1 MKNETAC
8 SFFIWRGGGGG
19 GGGGEVRL
27 NLIFTVLQNWKSEK
41 WIMKNES
48 LSSVF
53 IFFRKL
59 TNDKLKFVFN
69 FHFFQWKQTWK
80 FNFYLQFSPPE
91 KDILH
96 SAGSLWR
103 NQQDGSPETEYMR
116 RPDEPQLI
124 MAKQLSTATTPF
136 CFGFYQCC
144 VDVLQSKI
152 WRSTISIAEFSICK
166 CTSLWLTRGCAAG
179 QRKVFVHRP
188 FLKQGIYD

>member
-8 SFFIWRGGGGG
+8 SFFIFFFGGWRAGRGSKI
-19 GGGGEVRL
+19 EFNIHCFAKL
-27 NLIFTVLQNWKSEK
+27 KKWEMNNEK
-41 WIMKNES
+41 WKP
-48 LSSVF
+48 VF
-53 IFFRKL
+53 SGHFFRKL

-91 KDILH
+91 KDILR
-96 SAGSLWR
+96 SPGPLWR
-103 NQQDGSPETEYMR
+103 NEQDGSPETEYMR

-179 QRKVFVHRP
+179 QRNVFVHRP

>member
-8 SFFIWRGGGGG
+8 SFFIWGGA
-19 GGGGEVRL
+19 EVRL

-91 KDILH
+91 KDILR
-96 SAGSLWR
+96 SPGPLWR
-103 NQQDGSPETEYMR
+103 NEQDGSPETEYMR

>member
-8 SFFIWRGGGGG
+8 SFFIWGA
-19 GGGGEVRL
+19 GGGEVGGSKIEFNIHCFAKL
-27 NLIFTVLQNWKSEK
+27 KKWEMNNEK
-41 WIMKNES
+41 WKPVFSGHFFSKTDKWQIKICIQFSFFSMKANMKIQF

-53 IFFRKL
+53 TARKRYFAL
-59 TNDKLKFVFN
+59 
-69 FHFFQWKQTWK
+69 
-80 FNFYLQFSPPE
+80 P
-91 KDILH
+91 
-96 SAGSLWR
+96 GSLWS

-179 QRKVFVHRP
+179 QRKVFVHPP